1 MGPLPH
7 PSINKERYVLIFVD
21 NFSCFTSIF
30 FLRKKSKVFQHLKY
44 FKSLVEIQS
53 GKKIKVL
60 QTDNGGEYVNH
71 KIHNLYHE
79 LGI

>member
-7 PSINKERYVLIFVD
+7 PSINKARYVVIFVD
-21 NFSCFTSIF
+21 NFSRSTSIL
-30 FLRKKSKVFQHLKY
+30 FLRIKSKVFQHLKY

-60 QTDNGGEYVNH
+60 QIDNGEEYVNH
-71 KIHNLYHE
+71 KIHNVYHE
-79 LGI
+79 LRI